1 MLRFGLQLITKKI
14 QIQEGEKFII
24 FSFSLILFFLS
35 FFKNS
40 YI

>member
-14 QIQEGEKFII
+14 QIQEVEKFII
-24 FSFSLILFFLS
+24 FSFSQILLFLF